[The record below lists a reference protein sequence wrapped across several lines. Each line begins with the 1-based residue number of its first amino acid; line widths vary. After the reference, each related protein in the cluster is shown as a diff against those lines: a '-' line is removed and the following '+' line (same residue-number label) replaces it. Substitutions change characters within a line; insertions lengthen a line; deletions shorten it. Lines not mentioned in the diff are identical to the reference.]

1 MSTTW
6 KYVLSIILILLLG
19 SIPLAMQRDS
29 GAIEGVVIDDH
40 GAEIAGATVEARNTM
55 SGVVFPAIADAS
67 GKYKIEGLPQGR
79 YSLWVKAAGHD
90 SVWIREVI
98 VDRGQ
103 RVRRDFRLAVSESP
117 IPSGGA
123 E

>member
-6 KYVLSIILILLLG
+6 KYFLLVILILLLG
-19 SIPLAMQRDS
+19 SIPLAMQRDA

-40 GAEIAGATVEARNTM
+40 SAAIAGATVEARNTM

-67 GKYKIEGLPQGR
+67 GNYKINGLPQGR

-90 SVWIREVI
+90 SVWLREVI

-103 RVRRDFRLAVSESP
+103 TVRRDIRLAVSESP